1 MKKVIWSLAA
11 LSVLGCGG
19 FLGTKKSKSNQPVV
33 AASPVPTVNALPV
46 TDASPAPT
54 PEPTVVGTSGPTPEV
69 TVAPTPEVT
78 VAPTAAPV
86 PVPQP
91 TVVGP
96 DLPPAPVGLVYAD
109 VKQIIDTNCQN
120 CHAFPPRKNLGT
132 LDLIKPLKSSSLRRI
147 NSGNMPRDWASIP
160 AFKETDDG
168 RELIKW
174 LNFGSDLQ

>member
-19 FLGTKKSKSNQPVV
+19 FWGTKKSKSNQPVV

-46 TDASPAPT
+46 TDASPAPM
-54 PEPTVVGTSGPTPEV
+54 PEPTVVGTTGPNPEV

-86 PVPQP
+86 P

-96 DLPPAPVGLVYAD
+96 DLPVPAGPKYAD
-109 VKQIIDTNCQN
+109 FEGILSSKCFGCHVRKNIDIIDFESVKLDKERLIIRIEAGTM
-120 CHAFPPRKNLGT
+120 PPPPQRGIPDFTFKNSEDGQK
-132 LDLIKPLKSSSLRRI
+132 LINWLK
-147 NSGNMPRDWASIP
+147 
-160 AFKETDDG
+160 T
-168 RELIKW
+168 
-174 LNFGSDLQ
+174 GSDLQ